1 MNAGQGD
8 DTRLSPFVRFSR
20 EEWCWLRANISLALS
35 EADMRELQQI
45 IEHLSLEEATEVY
58 LPLSWLLDL
67 HISATRN
74 LYQAAHAFLSKE
86 EAREVPYIIGIAGSV
101 AVGKS
106 TVAQVLQALISRW
119 PWAPKVELV
128 STDGFLYPNRVLQSR
143 GLMKRKGFPESY
155 DLPLLL
161 RFLTDVKSGRTE
173 VRAPIHSHLTYDIL
187 PPDQAQVVRRPD
199 VLILEG
205 LNMLEAGILE
215 PSEEHRV
222 FVSDYVDFSIYVDAE
237 ERYIKEWYLDRFLH
251 LREVALQDSSA
262 HLHEYASLSVDEAKE
277 VAERIW
283 DEIDHPN
290 LTENIQPTKDRARLI
305 LEKGPDHSIQ
315 SVRLRKI

>member
-20 EEWCWLRANISLALS
+20 EEWSWLRTKTSLALS
-35 EADMRELQQI
+35 EADMRELRQI
-45 IEHLSLEEATEVY
+45 IEHLSLKEATEVY

-86 EAREVPYIIGIAGSV
+86 EVREVPYVIGIAGSV

-106 TVAQVLQALISRW
+106 TVAQVLQALISHW
-119 PWAPKVELV
+119 PWTPKVELV

-161 RFLTDVKSGRTE
+161 QFLADVKSGRTE

-187 PPDQAQVVRRPD
+187 PDQVQVISRPD

-237 ERYIKEWYLDRFLH
+237 ERYIKEWYLDRFLR
-251 LREVALQDSSA
+251 LREVAVQDSSA
-262 HLHEYASLSVDEAKE
+262 HFHKYASLSVDEAKE

-283 DEIDHPN
+283 VEIDHPN

-305 LEKGPDHSIQ
+305 LEKGSDHSIQ